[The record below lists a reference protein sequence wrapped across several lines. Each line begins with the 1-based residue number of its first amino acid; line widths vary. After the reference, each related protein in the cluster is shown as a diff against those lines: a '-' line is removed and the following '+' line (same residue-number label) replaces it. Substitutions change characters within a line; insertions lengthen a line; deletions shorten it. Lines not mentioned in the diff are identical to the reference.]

1 MATTHVFIV
10 DTNTFKYHLEYLF
23 AGTGA
28 KDNIID
34 FNNNPCTSLNH
45 TTENNLVGMIADSQR
60 IRKGD
65 FIIFYL
71 QQDSSKEIL
80 EGKFYGIFKAKE
92 DLSFLDN
99 LSHMTSN
106 ISLSK
111 KYSDFIY
118 PSNDNIFELKWK
130 NGFEHEIK
138 MRTALTEKQEKKL
151 LEKFEPSDQQA
162 ITHFIRRF
170 YSNNQYLLENL
181 AKSLTF
187 RCLLEPFEIYPK
199 GVTEWEALDE
209 IKHIKLPNQM
219 LWSLIYRKLKGN
231 RGNTMITIY
240 ESERLFKLL
249 RDKNKNDCQTLSGQK
264 FTFNVQTQEIEQCN
278 TTNNYAGRKETINI
292 LPRLIKKYNDNEAFE
307 AHLQAYIVQ
316 NIGRGTNKSLDDI
329 LLNGLTLEWLGN
341 EVSCGVGM
349 QRIDIMLSL
358 IKENIK
364 IILPIEL
371 KAVKAETNNVI
382 QIQRYVDWLEQ
393 YYIPNR
399 ISDIQPVLI
408 SMKIADKRSEKYK
421 KIIESFK
428 QFNEKNNKRCLPI
441 KYIEY
446 ELEKEGGGERE
457 NLKFQE
463 IKY

>member
-1 MATTHVFIV
+1 MTTTHVFIV

-28 KDNIID
+28 KDSFID
-34 FNNNPCTSLNH
+34 FNNNPNTSLNH

-65 FIIFYL
+65 FVIFYL
-71 QQDSSKEIL
+71 QQNYSEKVW

-99 LSHMTSN
+99 NDSN
-106 ISLSK
+106 QFLRQGLI
-111 KYSDFIY
+111 
-118 PSNDNIFELKWK
+118 
-130 NGFEHEIK
+130 
-138 MRTALTEKQEKKL
+138 
-151 LEKFEPSDQQA
+151 
-162 ITHFIRRF
+162 
-170 YSNNQYLLENL
+170 
-181 AKSLTF
+181 KSLTF
-187 RCLLEPFEIYPK
+187 RTLLKPFEIYAK

-209 IKHIKLPNQM
+209 IKHIQSPNQM

-249 RDKNKNDCQTLSGQK
+249 RDKNNRQTLTGQK
-264 FTFNVQTQEIEQCN
+264 LTFDVQTQEIKQD
-278 TTNNYAGRKETINI
+278 NNLHNYIGRKEILNI
-292 LPRLIKKYNDNEAFE
+292 LPRLIKKYRDNKAFE
-307 AHLQAYIVQ
+307 THLQAYVVQ
-316 NIGRGTNKSLDDI
+316 NIGRGTNKSLDKN
-329 LLNGLTLEWLGN
+329 LLNGLSFEWLGN

-349 QRIDIMLSL
+349 QRIDVMLSL
-358 IKENIK
+358 IKGNIK
-364 IILPIEL
+364 IVLPIEL
-371 KAVKAETNNVI
+371 KSIEASTDNII

-408 SMKIADKRSEKYK
+408 SKKIINKSSDNYRR
-421 KIIESFK
+421 IIESFK
-428 QFNEKNNKRCLPI
+428 QFNKKNNRCMPI

-446 ELEKEGGGERE
+446 ELEEN

-463 IKY
+463 ISY

>member
-1 MATTHVFIV
+1 MTTTHVFIV

-28 KDNIID
+28 KDSFID
-34 FNNNPCTSLNH
+34 FNNNPNTSLNH

-65 FIIFYL
+65 FVIFYL
-71 QQDSSKEIL
+71 QQNYSEKVW

-99 LSHMTSN
+99 
-106 ISLSK
+106 
-111 KYSDFIY
+111 
-118 PSNDNIFELKWK
+118 ND
-130 NGFEHEIK
+130 
-138 MRTALTEKQEKKL
+138 
-151 LEKFEPSDQQA
+151 P
-162 ITHFIRRF
+162 
-170 YSNNQYLLENL
+170 NQFLRQGLI
-181 AKSLTF
+181 KSLTF
-187 RCLLEPFEIYPK
+187 RTLLEPFEIYAK

-209 IKHIKLPNQM
+209 IKYIQSPNQM

-249 RDKNKNDCQTLSGQK
+249 RDKNNRQTLTGHK
-264 FTFNVQTQEIEQCN
+264 LTFDVQTQEIKQD
-278 TTNNYAGRKETINI
+278 NNLHNYIGRKEILNI
-292 LPRLIKKYNDNEAFE
+292 LPRLIKKYRDNKAFE
-307 AHLQAYIVQ
+307 THLQAYVVQ
-316 NIGRGTNKSLDDI
+316 NIGRGTNKSLDKN
-329 LLNGLTLEWLGN
+329 LLNSLSFEWLGN

-349 QRIDIMLSL
+349 QRIDVMLSL
-358 IKENIK
+358 IKGNIK
-364 IILPIEL
+364 IVLPIEL
-371 KAVKAETNNVI
+371 KSIEASTDNII
-382 QIQRYVDWLEQ
+382 QIQRYVNWLEQ

-408 SMKIADKRSEKYK
+408 SKKIINKASDNYR

-428 QFNEKNNKRCLPI
+428 QLNKKNNRCMPI

-446 ELEKEGGGERE
+446 ELEE
-457 NLKFQE
+457 NNLRFQE
-463 IKY
+463 ISY

>member
-1 MATTHVFIV
+1 MTTTHVFIV

-28 KDNIID
+28 KDNYID
-34 FNNNPCTSLNH
+34 FNNNPNTSLKH

-65 FIIFYL
+65 FVIFYL
-71 QQDSSKEIL
+71 QQNYSEKVW

-99 LSHMTSN
+99 
-106 ISLSK
+106 
-111 KYSDFIY
+111 
-118 PSNDNIFELKWK
+118 NDNNQFL
-130 NGFEHEIK
+130 
-138 MRTALTEKQEKKL
+138 KQEL
-151 LEKFEPSDQQA
+151 
-162 ITHFIRRF
+162 
-170 YSNNQYLLENL
+170 N
-181 AKSLTF
+181 KSLTF
-187 RCLLEPFEIYPK
+187 RTLIEPYEIYAK

-209 IKHIKLPNQM
+209 IKYIQSPNQM

-249 RDKNKNDCQTLSGQK
+249 RDKNNRQTLIGNK
-264 FTFNVQTQEIEQCN
+264 LTFDVQIQEIKIDN
-278 TTNNYAGRKETINI
+278 ISHIYTGRREKINI
-292 LPRLIKKYNDNEAFE
+292 LPRLIEKYKNNKAFE
-307 AHLQAYIVQ
+307 THLQAYIVQ
-316 NIGRGTNKSLDDI
+316 NIGRGTNISLDNS
-329 LLNGLTLEWLGN
+329 LLNGLIIEWLGN

-349 QRIDIMLSL
+349 QRIDIMISL
-358 IKENIK
+358 FETNRRIVM
-364 IILPIEL
+364 PIEL
-371 KAVKAETNNVI
+371 KSIEASTDNII

-408 SMKIADKRSEKYK
+408 SKKIINKSSDTYKR
-421 KIIESFK
+421 IIESFK
-428 QFNEKNNKRCLPI
+428 QFNKKNNQCMPI

-446 ELEKEGGGERE
+446 ELEEN

-463 IKY
+463 ITY

>member
-1 MATTHVFIV
+1 MTTTHVFIV

-28 KDNIID
+28 KDNSID
-34 FNNNPCTSLNH
+34 FNNNPNTSLNH
-45 TTENNLVGMIADSQR
+45 TTEKNLVGMIADSQR

-65 FIIFYL
+65 FVIFYL
-71 QQDSSKEIL
+71 QQNYSEKVW

-99 LSHMTSN
+99 
-106 ISLSK
+106 
-111 KYSDFIY
+111 
-118 PSNDNIFELKWK
+118 NDANQFLRQEL
-130 NGFEHEIK
+130 I
-138 MRTALTEKQEKKL
+138 
-151 LEKFEPSDQQA
+151 
-162 ITHFIRRF
+162 
-170 YSNNQYLLENL
+170 
-181 AKSLTF
+181 KSLTF
-187 RCLLEPFEIYPK
+187 RTLIEPFEVYAK

-209 IKHIKLPNQM
+209 IKHIQSPNQM

-249 RDKNKNDCQTLSGQK
+249 RDKNNRQTLIGNK
-264 FTFNVQTQEIEQCN
+264 LTFDVQTQEIKQNN
-278 TTNNYAGRKETINI
+278 TTYNYTGRKEPINI
-292 LPRLIKKYNDNEAFE
+292 LPRLINKYRNNKAFE
-307 AHLQAYIVQ
+307 THLQAYIVQ
-316 NIGRGTNKSLDDI
+316 NIGRGTNKSLDNS
-329 LLNGLTLEWLGN
+329 LLNDLIIEWLGN

-349 QRIDIMLSL
+349 QRIDIMISL
-358 IKENIK
+358 FETNRRIVM
-364 IILPIEL
+364 PIEL
-371 KAVKAETNNVI
+371 KSIEASTDNII

-408 SMKIADKRSEKYK
+408 SKKIINKSSDNFRR
-421 KIIESFK
+421 IIESFK
-428 QFNEKNNKRCLPI
+428 QFNKKNNRCIPI

-446 ELEKEGGGERE
+446 ELEEN

-463 IKY
+463 ITY